1 MRLDDTPESDNV
13 EDRRDDGP
21 AQQPGGFGGGG
32 FGGGGFNLPIGGG
45 GMSVVGLLVV
55 VGIALFMGVDPSA
68 LLGGG
73 STQAPPRDYQQPRQA
88 QPSQTQP
95 GQQTQRSGGRDD
107 EMRHFVAR
115 VLGSTEEVWREQ
127 LPAQVNA
134 QYVEPKLVL
143 FSGQVNSACGF
154 ATAASGPFY
163 CPGDQRVYIDLS
175 FYDMLKTRFRAPGD
189 FAQAYVIGHEVGHHI
204 QRLLG
209 ILGKVQDRKRS
220 VSEAEANAL
229 QVRVELQADCFAG
242 AWAFHAN
249 RKRAILEAGD
259 VDEALT
265 AAAAIGDDTLQ
276 RQSRGV
282 VRPESFT
289 HGSAAQRQRWFKR
302 GLQNGSLRDCD
313 TFTARDL

>member
-73 STQAPPRDYQQPRQA
+73 STQAPPQYQQPRQA
-88 QPSQTQP
+88 QP

-127 LPAQVNA
+127 LPAQVNT
-134 QYVEPKLVL
+134 QYREPKLVL

-154 ATAASGPFY
+154 ASAASGPFY
-163 CPGDQRVYIDLS
+163 CPNDQMVYIDLS
-175 FYDMLKTRFRAPGD
+175 FYDMLKSRFRAPGD
-189 FAQAYVIGHEVGHHI
+189 FAQAYVIGHEVGHHV

-209 ILGKVQDRKRS
+209 ILGKVDARKRQ

-249 RKRAILEAGD
+249 RKRSILEPGD

-289 HGSAAQRQRWFKR
+289 HGTSAQRQRWFKR

-313 TFTARDL
+313 TFNARDL

>member
-1 MRLDDTPESDNV
+1 MRLDDTPESSNID
-13 EDRRDDGP
+13 DRRDDGP
-21 AQQPGGFGGGG
+21 ASSGGFGGGGGG
-32 FGGGGFNLPIGGG
+32 FGGGGFPIPIGGG
-45 GMSVVGLLVV
+45 GMGIGGIAVV
-55 VGIALFMGVDPSA
+55 VIAALVFGINPLA

-73 STQAPPRDYQQPRQA
+73 DSGVRQPPPREYNQPRQA
-88 QPSQTQP
+88 QP
-95 GQQTQRSGGRDD
+95 GQQQQRTGQDD
-107 EMRHFVAR
+107 EMRRFVGR

-127 LPAQVNA
+127 LPAQVNQ
-134 QYVEPKLVL
+134 QYREPTLVL
-143 FSGQVNSACGF
+143 FRGQVNSACGS

-163 CPGDQRVYIDLS
+163 CPADMKVYIDLS
-175 FYDMLKTRFRAPGD
+175 FYDLLRTRFRAPGD

-209 ILGKVQDRKRS
+209 ILGKVQERKRS
-220 VSEAEANAL
+220 VSQTEANQL

-249 RKRAILEAGD
+249 RKRKILEPGD

-276 RQSRGV
+276 GQGGRGTI
-282 VRPESFT
+282 RPETFT

-302 GLQNGSLRDCD
+302 GLESGSLRDCD
-313 TFTARDL
+313 TFTARQL

>member
-21 AQQPGGFGGGG
+21 AQPGGFGGGG

-73 STQAPPRDYQQPRQA
+73 GSTQAPPQYQQPRQA
-88 QPSQTQP
+88 QPS
-95 GQQTQRSGGRDD
+95 QQTQRSGGRDD
-107 EMRHFVAR
+107 EMRHFVGR

-127 LPAQVNA
+127 LPAQVNT
-134 QYVEPKLVL
+134 QYREPTLVL
-143 FSGQVNSACGF
+143 FSSQVNSACGF
-154 ATAASGPFY
+154 ASAASGPFY
-163 CPGDQRVYIDLS
+163 CPNDQKVYIDLS
-175 FYDMLKTRFRAPGD
+175 FYDMLKSRFRAPGD
-189 FAQAYVIGHEVGHHI
+189 FAQAYVIGHEVGHHV

-209 ILGKVQDRKRS
+209 ILAKVDARKRQ
-220 VSEAEANAL
+220 VSESEANAL

-249 RKRAILEAGD
+249 RKRAILEPGD

-282 VRPESFT
+282 VRPETFT
-289 HGSAAQRQRWFKR
+289 HGSSAQRQRWFKR
-302 GLQNGSLRDCD
+302 GLQSGSLRDCD
-313 TFTARDL
+313 TFTAREL

>member
-21 AQQPGGFGGGG
+21 AQQPGGFGGG
-32 FGGGGFNLPIGGG
+32 FGGGGFNLPIGRGG

-55 VGIALFMGVDPSA
+55 VGIALYMGVDPST

-73 STQAPPRDYQQPRQA
+73 STQAPPREYQQPRQA
-88 QPSQTQP
+88 QP
-95 GQQTQRSGGRDD
+95 GQQTQRTGRDD
-107 EMRHFVAR
+107 EMRRFVAR

-127 LPAQVNA
+127 LPAQLNQ
-134 QYVEPKLVL
+134 QYVEPRLVL
-143 FSGQVNSACGF
+143 FEGQVNSACGF

-163 CPGDQRVYIDLS
+163 CPGDQRVYIDLG
-175 FYDMLKTRFRAPGD
+175 FYDMLKTRFHAPGD
-189 FAQAYVIGHEVGHHI
+189 FAQAYVIGHEVGHHV

-209 ILGKVQDRKRS
+209 ILGKVQDRKRTI
-220 VSEAEANAL
+220 SETEANAL

-249 RKRAILEAGD
+249 RKRAILEPGD

-276 RQSRGV
+276 RQARGT

-302 GLQNGSLRDCD
+302 GLQNGQLRDCD
-313 TFTARDL
+313 TFNARDL

>member
-55 VGIALFMGVDPSA
+55 VGAALFLGVDPSA

-73 STQAPPRDYQQPRQA
+73 GSTQAPPQYQQPRQA
-88 QPSQTQP
+88 QP
-95 GQQTQRSGGRDD
+95 GQQTQRTGRDD

-127 LPAQVNA
+127 LPAQLNR

-143 FSGQVNSACGF
+143 FQGQVNSACGF

-189 FAQAYVIGHEVGHHI
+189 FAQAYVVGHEVGHHV

-209 ILGKVQDRKRS
+209 ILGKVDARKRE
-220 VSEAEANAL
+220 VSQTEANAL

-249 RKRAILEAGD
+249 RKRAILEPGD

-276 RQSRGV
+276 RQARGTV
-282 VRPESFT
+282 QPETFT

-302 GLQNGSLRDCD
+302 GLQNGQLKDCD
-313 TFTARDL
+313 TFTAREL

>member
-13 EDRRDDGP
+13 EDRRGDGP
-21 AQQPGGFGGGG
+21 ASPGGFGGGFGGGG
-32 FGGGGFNLPIGGG
+32 FGLPMGGG
-45 GMSVVGLLVV
+45 GLGIGGLALVV
-55 VGIALFMGVDPSA
+55 VAALVFGLDPFA
-68 LLGGG
+68 LLSGGAV
-73 STQAPPRDYQQPRQA
+73 QQPPPREYNQPRQA
-88 QPSQTQP
+88 QP
-95 GQQTQRSGGRDD
+95 GQQQRTGQDD
-107 EMRHFVAR
+107 EMRRFIGR

-127 LPAQVNA
+127 LPAQLNRPY
-134 QYVEPKLVL
+134 QEPTLVL

-154 ATAASGPFY
+154 ASAASGPFY
-163 CPGDQRVYIDLS
+163 CPGDMKLYIDLS
-175 FYDMLKTRFRAPGD
+175 FYDLLKNRFRAPGD

-209 ILGKVQDRKRS
+209 ILGKVDQQKRA
-220 VSEAEANAL
+220 VSQNEANAL

-249 RKRAILEAGD
+249 RKRKILEPGD

-276 RQSRGV
+276 RQGRGT

-302 GLQNGSLRDCD
+302 GLESGALRDCD
-313 TFTARDL
+313 TFNARDL